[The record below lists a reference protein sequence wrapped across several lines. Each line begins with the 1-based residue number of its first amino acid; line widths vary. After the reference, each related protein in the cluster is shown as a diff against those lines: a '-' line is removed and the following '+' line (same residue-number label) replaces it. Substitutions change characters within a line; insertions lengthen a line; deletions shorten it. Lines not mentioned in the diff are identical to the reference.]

1 MGYCSGTWEHHL
13 VPQPG
18 TETSS
23 LSPVRSP
30 LLSHGPPNT
39 GVPQA
44 GDTKGVFV
52 NNTQMLEVGGPKCPL
67 EPQVHLDLSFLKWH
81 YPSCRSPGRGELRE
95 LQWDGEWLYLM

>member
-1 MGYCSGTWEHHL
+1 MAPGNITWYL
-13 VPQPG
+13 
-18 TETSS
+18 S
-23 LSPVRSP
+23 LAQRPLHCIP